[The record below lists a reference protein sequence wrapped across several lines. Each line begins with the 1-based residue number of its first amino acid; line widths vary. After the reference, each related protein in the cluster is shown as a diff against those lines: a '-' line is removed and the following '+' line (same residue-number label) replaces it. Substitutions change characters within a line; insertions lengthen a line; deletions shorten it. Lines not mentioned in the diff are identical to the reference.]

1 MTDLV
6 TFGETMLRLSPPR
19 GERLERTREFDVQ
32 AGGAESN
39 VVVAAAL
46 LGLDTVWLSKLP
58 DSPLGRRIRRELRG
72 HGVRT
77 GIAWDTSD
85 GKRLGTYYLE
95 HGGDPRGT
103 EVIYDRAGA
112 SVTTAT
118 PEELATGVVGD
129 ADTFYTSGIT
139 PALSQ
144 QLRET
149 TGALFE
155 VARAGGTTVAFD
167 LNYRSKLWEPAA
179 ARETYEALLP
189 GVDVLFAAER
199 DVREVL
205 DRDGEPV
212 QLAHGLA
219 TDFDVDTVVVTRGEQ
234 GAVGLRG
241 GEVFEQPVYESE
253 TFDAVGTGDAFVGG
267 FLTARAGGGDI
278 ERCLSYGAATAA
290 LKRTID
296 GDIAVV
302 SPAEVEAVIAEDGG
316 DISR

>member
-19 GERLERTREFDVQ
+19 GDRLERTRSFDVQ

-39 VVVAAAL
+39 VAVAASL
-46 LGLDTVWLSKLP
+46 LGLDAVWLSKLP
-58 DSPLGRRIRRELRG
+58 DSPLGRRIVRELRG

-77 GIAWDTSD
+77 GVAWDQSEE
-85 GKRLGTYYLE
+85 KRLGTYYLE
-95 HGGDPRGT
+95 HGGTPRGT
-103 EVIYDRAGA
+103 EVVYDRADS
-112 SVTTAT
+112 SVTTVT
-118 PEELATGVVGD
+118 PEELATGVVAD

-139 PALSQ
+139 PALSETV
-144 QLRET
+144 RKT

-155 VARAGGTTVAFD
+155 VAKGSGTTTAFD
-167 LNYRSKLWEPAA
+167 LNYRSKLWSPAE

-189 GVDVLFAAER
+189 HVDVLFAAER

-205 DRDGEPV
+205 DRDGDAV

-219 TDFDVDTVVVTRGEQ
+219 TDFDSDTVVLTRGDK
-234 GAVGLRG
+234 GAVGIRG
-241 GEVFEQPVYESE
+241 GEVFERPVFEAD

-267 FLTARAGGGDI
+267 FLTARADGGDV
-278 ERCLSYGAATAA
+278 ERCLAYGSATAS

-302 SPAEVEAVIAEDGG
+302 TPAEVEAVIAEKGAG
-316 DISR
+316 ISR